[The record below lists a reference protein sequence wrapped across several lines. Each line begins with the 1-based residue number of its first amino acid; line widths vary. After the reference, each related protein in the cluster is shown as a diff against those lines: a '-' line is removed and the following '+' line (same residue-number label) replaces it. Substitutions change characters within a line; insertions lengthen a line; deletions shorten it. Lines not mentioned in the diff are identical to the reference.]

1 MNDITTQAHNSLDT
15 GNRFFVDNKK
25 RLDKFDHKQPE
36 QQLQERGTLSS
47 GQKVRTF
54 CATNYKRTE
63 AKPAS
68 RANTK
73 SVTVKEKQVDDQDQK
88 PAANKDQETDKP
100 AKAVT
105 HEQDSKDSNTKLK
118 CILKNVEPSK
128 QAEYELHIKAAGPKI
143 AALMG
148 VLQGNDLSKPQVLKA
163 EQHGDTKCLVLK

>member
-63 AKPAS
+63 AWPAS
-68 RANTK
+68 RANLK

-88 PAANKDQETDKP
+88 PAASKDP
-100 AKAVT
+100 VKAVT

-163 EQHGDTKCLVLK
+163 E

>member
-25 RLDKFDHKQPE
+25 RLDKFDYKQGE

-54 CATNYKRTE
+54 CATDYK
-63 AKPAS
+63 KPAS
-68 RANTK
+68 KSASRVTK
-73 SVTVKEKQVDDQDQK
+73 KQMAVKEKQVDDQDQK
-88 PAANKDQETDKP
+88 IAASKEQDPDKP

-105 HEQDSKDSNTKLK
+105 HEQDSKNSNTKLK

-128 QAEYELHIKAAGPKI
+128 QAEYDIHIKAAGPKI

-148 VLQGNDLSKPQVLKA
+148 ALQGNDLSKP
-163 EQHGDTKCLVLK
+163 